1 MAYYKVSVKR
11 CLNAPKSFVVTANSS
26 QQAVRVAAVELRN
39 EGISDARA
47 IEVIGQVKSLRD
59 G

>member
-1 MAYYKVSVKR
+1 MSFYKVKVRR
-11 CLNAPKSFVVTANSS
+11 CCNSPKILIVQADKSQNAIC
-26 QQAVRVAAVELRN
+26 AVATQLRE

-47 IEVIGQVKSLRD
+47 IEVIGRVQNLR